1 MRRFCHLQIGWAS
14 NQCWITKCICLDYQ
28 MYLSW
33 LQNVF
38 VKIIKCI
45 CPNYKMYCIC
55 HLEIGWASN
64 ARVSRA
70 ALGAFCIILWCSQ
83 LHSDAFTFWIV
94 LWCSQLCSDAFTFCW
109 VAEMQSFGS
118 SLMQTTISINDI
130 KLKAHHRSLLL
141 AHHYSIST
149 VSLQHHCSIPTASL
163 QQHYSISTAS
173 LKQHYSIP
181 AASLQHHYSIS
192 SAALQQHQGKVRM
205 QVSPVKILQLI
216 VI

>member
-1 MRRFCHLQIGWAS
+1 
-14 NQCWITKCICLDYQ
+14 
-28 MYLSW
+28 
-33 LQNVF
+33 
-38 VKIIKCI
+38 
-45 CPNYKMYCIC
+45 
-55 HLEIGWASN
+55 
-64 ARVSRA
+64 
-70 ALGAFCIILWCSQ
+70 
-83 LHSDAFTFWIV
+83 
-94 LWCSQLCSDAFTFCW
+94 
-109 VAEMQSFGS
+109 MQSFGS

-130 KLKAHHRSLLL
+130 KLKAHHCNILL

-192 SAALQQHQGKVRM
+192 SAAPQQHQGKVRM

-216 VI
+216 VIQWKDWILLDWEMLVQWQWQWQWQWQHIIKMLFKSIENTHHCSNATTFYGCKSSL